1 MSARVEMGDG
11 GGSGGGK
18 DGGEDGRTLALFR
31 TAAADDLRLL
41 ASLHDRELDGER
53 IHALWLEGYED
64 FLGLRLM
71 GAPAHR
77 ALGLLRAG
85 LTDIPSSLGAESLDR
100 LAADYADIYLTN
112 GLRASPCESV
122 WLDEDGLVMQGPMFD
137 VRACYSRHGLAVP
150 DWRRRS
156 DDHLVHQLQ
165 FLAFLLAPD
174 EGQEGADLTEVARFL
189 DEHPLLWIDRF
200 AERVAARCETRF
212 YAGLALLTAAY
223 LDELRGVLA
232 DLAQVPRP
240 SPEEME
246 ARRRP
251 AVALAVP
258 PPSTFVPGSGPVW

>member
-11 GGSGGGK
+11 GPGGGSGGGN
-18 DGGEDGRTLALFR
+18 DGATLALYR

-53 IHALWLEGYED
+53 IHALWQEGYED
-64 FLGLRLM
+64 FLAVHLLGE
-71 GAPAHR
+71 PARR
-77 ALGLLRAG
+77 ALSLLRAG
-85 LTDIPSSLGAESLDR
+85 LTDIPVALDAASLDR

-137 VRACYSRHGLAVP
+137 VRAFYSRHGLAVP

-165 FLAFLLAPD
+165 FLAYLLAPD
-174 EGQEGADLTEVARFL
+174 EGQEGADLTEVAHFL
-189 DEHPLLWIDRF
+189 DQHPLLWIDRF

-258 PPSTFVPGSGPVW
+258 PPSAFVPGSGPVW